1 MIWPEY
7 AVEKHAN
14 TTFIVRWALKDC
26 CSFCFLHSLSHRY
39 TPFRDAEHRNVVCA
53 IPERDHIVR
62 TDAKILTDQLEG
74 SSFVDIR
81 IMQLENKGDCLR
93 ESQRWIL
100 RCQVQGER

>member
-1 MIWPEY
+1 MWPEY
-7 AVEKHAN
+7 AVEKHADPA
-14 TTFIVRWALKDC
+14 FIICGTLEDC
-26 CSFCFLHSLSHRY
+26 GGFRFLHALPHRY

-53 IPERDHIVR
+53 VSERKHVIR

-74 SSFVDIR
+74 SPFVDIR

>member
-1 MIWPEY
+1 MWPEY

-14 TTFIVRWALKDC
+14 TAFIVCRTLKDC
-26 CSFCFLHSLSHRY
+26 SSFCFLHALPHRY

-53 IPERDHIVR
+53 VSEGNHVVR
-62 TDAKILTDQLEG
+62 TDAKIHAYQLEG
-74 SSFVDIR
+74 SAFVDIR